1 MRLNELSP
9 APGSSRPP
17 RRIGRGIGSGRGK
30 TGGRGVKGQ
39 KSRSGVRLKGFEG
52 GQMPIYRRV
61 PKRGFRNSTAK
72 RYRLISLGQIG
83 RALEAGKLSP
93 EKVIDAQLLCEIGLI
108 KTVRDGVRL
117 VSQGSYDGGGA
128 GVRLRFRLAGCSAKA
143 RALIEARN
151 GSIVLESETS
161 GSEASASN
169 PG

>member
-52 GQMPIYRRV
+52 GQMPIYRRL
-61 PKRGFRNSTAK
+61 PKRGFRNNMAK
-72 RYRLISLGQIG
+72 SYRLISLGQIG
-83 RALEAGKLSP
+83 QALEAGRLSP
-93 EKVIDAQLLCEIGLI
+93 EKVIDAQALCEAGLI

-117 VSQGSYDGGGA
+117 VSQGSYEGGGE
-128 GVRLRFRLAGCSAKA
+128 GVKLRFRLAGCSAKA
-143 RALIEARN
+143 RSLIEARH
-151 GSIVLESETS
+151 GSIVLENETS
-161 GSEASASN
+161 EAKASAAGS
-169 PG
+169 G